1 VDFKEENEIENARLV
16 TDHFGYWPSFHDS
29 EILTLRFHRDLD
41 KSLDSMEMRVYA
53 FEMTDKVIGNHYE
66 LIKHCFVDFEFIG
79 LEDNEIDGFNHQ
91 NAMSGL
97 NFGRRDDFLFC
108 ELSSAYGVDGYIEAR
123 KIRINKL
130 EPTKD

>member
-1 VDFKEENEIENARLV
+1 VVFKEENDIENARLV
-16 TDHFGYWPSFHDS
+16 TEHFGFWPSFHDS
-29 EILTLRFHRDLD
+29 EIISLSFQRDLE
-41 KSLDSMEMRVYA
+41 KNLDTMKMRVYA
-53 FEMTDKVIGNHYE
+53 FEMTDKVKGRHFE

-97 NFGRRDDFLFC
+97 NFGRRSDFIFC
-108 ELSSAYGVDGYIEAR
+108 ELNSAYGVDGYIEAR

-130 EPTKD
+130 EHI